1 MWTVRALSEAAALSS
16 AVADRADPSARTKS
30 RSACGA
36 GGEGPVKARLKSPG
50 QLRGPSTSLVKKPG
64 DAAFFGVGC
73 AVPGAGGASAVRG
86 TLGGGGPDGDA
97 PATCGERIS
106 IAPV

>member
-1 MWTVRALSEAAALSS
+1 MWTVRTLSEAAALSS
-16 AVADRADPSARTKS
+16 AVADRADPSARTRS

-50 QLRGPSTSLVKKPG
+50 QLRGPSTSWGKKPQ
-64 DAAFFGVGC
+64 DVAIFNVSF
-73 AVPGAGGASAVRG
+73 AVSGASAAFAVRATLTVSG
-86 TLGGGGPDGDA
+86 TDCDA